1 MIQQVT
7 GLFAFEKL
15 SGVVEE
21 AKKPAWTWKDYRS
34 GKWQRKNE
42 AYLRQHYGFREPL
55 TRLYNQCVWD
65 LFGTSN
71 QFKFRNLYMGDEH
84 WLFEKENV
92 QEHYMGNGLRYAK
105 DSLEMVRKLDEEA
118 FRISQLHR
126 ILEGYGVQLFVLL
139 EPGKELIYPE
149 RVPATDDYEAVPH
162 RSALDHYRRRFQE
175 LEVPCFDVAQWFLQI
190 KDSVDYPLYPVTGTH
205 WSNYA
210 SMHVADS
217 LIHFLEQLGDL
228 RLQHFSIGEP
238 YVKTV
243 EPDDDLEK
251 LLNLARPLKKAPNY
265 FADTEFHP
273 DTTAD
278 QPVLIT
284 VGDSYY
290 WNLLNATPFYQSFQ
304 ATPYWYYYSSAYLN
318 EPYHHVSEIDVVHE
332 VLSAD
337 FVMLAYSTTQ
347 IYKMSNQFSQ
357 DLLVKFCCDD
367 EVVEEAVRQCE
378 QQIRKSPKWLDNLK
392 ARTEPYHIPLDEA
405 IAGEARNNVK
415 AHPERY
421 IPALRDSI
429 PQTRS
434 TKAQQYG
441 IQ

>member
-1 MIQQVT
+1 MKRIAIQ
-7 GLFAFEKL
+7 GIEGCYHDIA
-15 SGVVEE
+15 
-21 AKKPAWTWKDYRS
+21 A
-34 GKWQRKNE
+34 
-42 AYLRQHYGFREPL
+42 RQFF
-55 TRLYNQCVWD
+55 N
-65 LFGTSN
+65 
-71 QFKFRNLYMGDEH
+71 
-84 WLFEKENV
+84 
-92 QEHYMGNGLRYAK
+92 
-105 DSLEMVRKLDEEA
+105 DEE
-118 FRISQLHR
+118 
-126 ILEGYGVQLFVLL
+126 VQLICCDTFEQLFDTIRQDPTVIGMAAIENTIAGSLL
-139 EPGKELIYPE
+139 HNYELL
-149 RVPATDDYEAVPH
+149 REA
-162 RSALDHYRRRFQE
+162 
-175 LEVPCFDVAQWFLQI
+175 
-190 KDSVDYPLYPVTGTH
+190 PVTIVGEH
-205 WSNYA
+205 KLRIK
-210 SMHVADS
+210 HS
-217 LIHFLEQLGDL
+217 LVCL
-228 RLQHFSIGEP
+228 
-238 YVKTV
+238 
-243 EPDDDLEK
+243 PDDDLEK

-265 FADTEFHP
+265 FANTEFHA
-273 DTTAD
+273 DSTAD
-278 QPVLIT
+278 KPVLIT

-318 EPYHHVSEIDVVHE
+318 EPYHHVSEIDVVRE

-357 DLLVKFCCDD
+357 DLLVKLCCDD
-367 EVVEEAVRQCE
+367 EVVETAVRQCE

-392 ARTEPYHIPLDEA
+392 SRTEPYHIPLDEA